1 MSWSP
6 SARAPEPGLARETPL
21 NRAECLSLLAEH
33 EFGRVVL
40 VAPGESTPI
49 VRPVNYRFDERS
61 QSVVFRTG
69 RGSKFHALTNA
80 SRACFEID
88 ECDPRARV
96 GWSVIIAGMTER
108 VTQAHETSR
117 LDDLGL
123 EGWAP
128 GPKPHWIR
136 IRARTVSGRRIVL
149 PPRPAGDIAR

>member
-1 MSWSP
+1 MVL
-6 SARAPEPGLARETPL
+6 AAPEDG
-21 NRAECLSLLAEH
+21 
-33 EFGRVVL
+33 
-40 VAPGESTPI
+40 TPI
-49 VRPVNYRFDERS
+49 IRPVNYRFDERS
-61 QSVVFRTG
+61 QSVVFRSG
-69 RGSKFHALTNA
+69 RGSKFYALTNA

-96 GWSVIIAGMTER
+96 AWSVIIAGMTER
-108 VTQAHETSR
+108 VTQAHEISR

-149 PPRPAGDIAR
+149 PPPPAGDTAR